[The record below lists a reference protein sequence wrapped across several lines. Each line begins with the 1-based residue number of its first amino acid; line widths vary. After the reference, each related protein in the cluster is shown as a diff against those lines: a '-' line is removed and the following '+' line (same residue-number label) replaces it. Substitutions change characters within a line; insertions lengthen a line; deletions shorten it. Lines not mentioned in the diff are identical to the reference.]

1 MYPRARPD
9 ERGMRGHATIPIIFS
24 LNLYIHYRAPR
35 IIWHPWGLAKM
46 SYKPIVILTS
56 HFQYKKVLFG
66 TKIRSYKAI
75 VILSGVIIRGAL
87 YHTNLKMND
96 PVLYERTHAST
107 PHAHSRCFDIIISV
121 FNEWSIFNVHVD
133 PCFMSLKFKRQ
144 VDNKT
149 SFKFFFCHLNSKF
162 TYDLWKVR
170 TEF

>member
-1 MYPRARPD
+1 
-9 ERGMRGHATIPIIFS
+9 
-24 LNLYIHYRAPR
+24 
-35 IIWHPWGLAKM
+35 M

-107 PHAHSRCFDIIISV
+107 THALSRCFDIIYVSLFSKSDQYSMCMLTHAV
-121 FNEWSIFNVHVD
+121 
-133 PCFMSLKFKRQ
+133 CF
-144 VDNKT
+144 
-149 SFKFFFCHLNSKF
+149 
-162 TYDLWKVR
+162 
-170 TEF
+170 